1 MFLSYFLV
9 LGCFCSPCYSLHKT
23 RSRLPT
29 VVKTVVQVLEACLC
43 PKNPPNRGFLLPQL
57 KVYNLC
63 NFANVLWP
71 KFLLHTAVNEHFL
84 RVPLMWSVIGAIDF
98 PVKCDLGFSLF
109 MTHDFFH
116 VDGSAIFYV
125 TRGTRVEIKVIIILW
140 RLWRLKE

>member
-1 MFLSYFLV
+1 M
-9 LGCFCSPCYSLHKT
+9 CFWVIFWFWAVFVPPVIPFIRQGQGFPLE
-23 RSRLPT
+23 SRPF
-29 VVKTVVQVLEACLC
+29 QVLEACLC
-43 PKNPPNRGFLLPQL
+43 PENPPNRGFLLPQL

-84 RVPLMWSVIGAIDF
+84 RVPFMWSVIGAIDF

-125 TRGTRVEIKVIIILW
+125 THGTRVEIKVIIILW